1 MMLSRVKSLNTDEIL
16 SFNLH
21 VFDKIENVPNN
32 EKLHYFKI
40 LNSVMHVKMV
50 NNKLAEIKSN
60 VLP

>member
-1 MMLSRVKSLNTDEIL
+1 MLSRVKSLNTDEIL

-32 EKLHYFKI
+32 EKLLYFKI